1 MFQLPVNNLPRIRK
15 ARKKVKR
22 ALEDIGLE
30 FCKEAAEEFKE
41 FSPDEQ
47 VVKSTQGF
55 DICSWDPSCSKTQE
69 YRSKPFCCQECQF
82 SSKFY
87 SGYKNHFRNVH
98 RKLLDGKLL
107 LNCPYCAFTATKKTL
122 EVHVKI
128 FHAPNQGQQNY
139 GMSQGTALGAQT
151 KSKNALHRILK
162 SVYFCKKCTF
172 RDSLYN
178 VVKRHIY
185 REHFQHVVSPY
196 LGMASDKSVKGRSSS
211 VNGSNIYCKQC
222 QFTTRMYEALVQHV
236 LEFHE
241 RVGSHVTNMIG
252 HANVLNS
259 VPHSLP
265 TMNQNAQAVAKCVTP
280 LSDAVSQPVIG
291 YLKPVAPVVEN
302 PPTVPSSQALAVT
315 AVNSPVAENNQ
326 TNVNTS
332 QTQKWKIC
340 TVCNEL
346 FPENLYSA
354 HFENAHKAKK
364 VWALA
369 KYIMKIH
376 NFTSKCLLCN
386 RYLPSSTLLNH
397 MLTHGLTC
405 PQCHSSFHGV
415 HQIVDH
421 VAQTHPGEFVG
432 PVGASPLTFD
442 LSIKQGQSRNIQL
455 SVLTFNMKNSVNGQ
469 DQSTPAPQNAAPPP
483 RPVIAPPAKIVNK
496 YTEPKSLVALFHNSG
511 GGKTVCPLCFS
522 ILKGTISDVLGM
534 HLRER
539 HQVLQTMHPVEKRM
553 TYKCIHC
560 LGVYTSNMVAST
572 ITLHLVQCRAVGRSQ
587 VSQNLKSP
595 LTPKSPAPAAIKR
608 QLPLQSTPTP
618 KKTKTSKDC
627 GSNHKIDGLVLDPT
641 GYEVKTFEARKKF
654 LTSYFNERPYPNP
667 DEELKLSES
676 LMMWRSEVTGHF
688 VSKRNICFR
697 SFKFKKPAVRL
708 GFNMHALNELK
719 HDLEIDHERRFG
731 NSALS
736 SASGKST
743 DCKPNNTL
751 KLNTCPETISI
762 DSDSDEETG
771 KPNPNAD
778 NLTEET
784 TIGSNGPPTETS
796 SCEEENDLMA
806 PLSENGESLDQEDLT
821 KNTNDPVTETSSCL
835 EKEENIHVVQ
845 ITETVESNDQDIL
858 GEKTVIDTT
867 DLSTMVISCQEDEN
881 EFMAPLAEN
890 GESLDQEDL
899 TKNTND
905 PVTETSSCLEKE
917 ENIHVV
923 QITETVESNDEDI
936 LGGKVI
942 SCQEDENE
950 FMAPLAENGES
961 LDEENLTKKTK
972 EDTNNPSAK
981 TISCDEGKGNAFMA
995 PTDENVESKDQEIMT
1010 DEMNMETDDSST
1022 GISYQEEQENV
1033 LISPTDERVQFK
1045 DQEIL
1050 LDEMKHTD
1058 SDDRST
1064 ETGSCQDGKEN
1075 VCMASC

>member
-15 ARKKVKR
+15 ARKQVKR
-22 ALEDIGLE
+22 VLEDIGLE

-41 FSPDEQ
+41 FCPDDQ
-47 VVKSTQGF
+47 VVKSTLGF
-55 DICSWDPSCSKTQE
+55 DICSWDPSYSKTQE
-69 YRSKPFCCQECQF
+69 YRSKPFCCLECPF

-107 LNCPYCAFTATKKTL
+107 LNCPYCAFTASKRTL

-128 FHAPNQGQQNY
+128 FHAPSLGQQNY
-139 GMSQGTALGAQT
+139 GMSQGTVLGAKT
-151 KSKNALHRILK
+151 NNTNALHRIQK

-178 VVKRHIY
+178 VVRRHIY

-196 LGMASDKSVKGRSSS
+196 LGMASDTSVKSRSSS
-211 VNGSNIYCKQC
+211 VNGNNIYCKQC
-222 QFTTRMYEALVQHV
+222 QFTTRIYEALVQHV

-259 VPHSLP
+259 GPQPLP
-265 TMNQNAQAVAKCVTP
+265 TMNQNAQAVGRGVP
-280 LSDAVSQPVIG
+280 PRSDSVSQPVIG

-302 PPTVPSSQALAVT
+302 QPTIQSSQVLAATV
-315 AVNSPVAENNQ
+315 VNSPVAENNQ
-326 TNVNTS
+326 AAVNTS

-405 PQCHSSFHGV
+405 PQCHSSFHSV
-415 HQIVDH
+415 HQIVEH
-421 VAQTHPGEFVG
+421 AAQAHPDEFVG

-442 LSIKQGQSRNIQL
+442 LSIKQGRSRNIQL
-455 SVLTFNMKNSVNGQ
+455 AVLTFNMKDSVNGQ
-469 DQSTPAPQNAAPPP
+469 DQSAPAPQNAAAPPLK
-483 RPVIAPPAKIVNK
+483 APPAKMVKK
-496 YTEPKSLVALFHNSG
+496 YSEPKSLVSLLHKNG

-522 ILKGTISDVLGM
+522 ILKGTVSDVLGM

-587 VSQNLKSP
+587 VSQSLKSP
-595 LTPKSPAPAAIKR
+595 LTPKLPGLAAIKR

-627 GSNHKIDGLVLDPT
+627 GSNKKLDGLVLDPT
-641 GYEVKTFEARKKF
+641 GYEIKTFETRKKF
-654 LTSYFNERPYPNP
+654 LTSYFNQRPYPNP

-719 HDLEIDHERRFG
+719 HNLEIDHERCFG
-731 NSALS
+731 NSAVS
-736 SASGKST
+736 PVSDKST
-743 DCKPNNTL
+743 DCKPNHIL
-751 KLNTCPETISI
+751 KPNTCPETISI
-762 DSDSDEETG
+762 DSDSEEETG
-771 KPNPNAD
+771 KPNPNPD
-778 NLTEET
+778 DLTEET
-784 TIGSNGPPTETS
+784 NIDTNSPSTKTR
-796 SCEEENDLMA
+796 SCREEKYFMA
-806 PLSENGESLDQEDLT
+806 PLSENGEFLNQENLT
-821 KNTNDPVTETSSCL
+821 KDTNDPVTETSPCL
-835 EKEENIHVVQ
+835 ERKENIHVVQ
-845 ITETVESNDQDIL
+845 ITETVESKDQDIL
-858 GEKTVIDTT
+858 AEETIMETT
-867 DLSTMVISCQEDEN
+867 NPFTKVISCQEEEEN
-881 EFMAPLAEN
+881 EFMSPLAEN

-899 TKNTND
+899 TKETKGDTN
-905 PVTETSSCLEKE
+905 ETISYEKE
-917 ENIHVV
+917 ME
-923 QITETVESNDEDI
+923 
-936 LGGKVI
+936 
-942 SCQEDENE
+942 
-950 FMAPLAENGES
+950 
-961 LDEENLTKKTK
+961 
-972 EDTNNPSAK
+972 
-981 TISCDEGKGNAFMA
+981 NAFMA
-995 PTDENVESKDQEIMT
+995 PTDENLESKDQEILT
-1010 DEMNMETDDSST
+1010 DEMNMEAADSSS
-1022 GISYQEEQENV
+1022 GISFQEGQESVFMAPNGEKV
-1033 LISPTDERVQFK
+1033 EFK
-1045 DQEIL
+1045 DKEIL
-1050 LDEMKHTD
+1050 LEESKHPD
-1058 SDDRST
+1058 SNDLST
-1064 ETGSCQDGKEN
+1064 EMGCCQDGKEN